1 MKVNGKDVEFNE
13 GSSNVLDLLDNYK
26 LDKNKVVVEVNHI
39 ILDEENYNN
48 YIINKEDIIEIISF
62 VGGG

>member
-1 MKVNGKDVEFNE
+1 MKVNGKDVDFEANK
-13 GSSNVLDLLDNYK
+13 NIIDLLNSYK
-26 LDKNKVVVEVNHI
+26 IDRDRVVVEINFNIV
-39 ILDEENYNN
+39 DENQYEN

>member
-13 GSSNVLDLLDNYK
+13 CSNVLDLLNNYK

-48 YIINKEDIIEIISF
+48 YIINKEDIVEIISF